1 MIVLF
6 RILAL
11 SLGSFAVGT
20 GAYVVAGVLVDI
32 AEDLSVPVATS
43 GLLITIFAL
52 TFAVASP
59 LLVAATSSVARRRL
73 IVGALILFALANAA
87 AALVP
92 AFSLLLLARVVAALG
107 AAVFTPVASAFAA
120 SLASPEMRG
129 RALSVR
135 TIGSTVAFLVGIPI
149 GTVIS
154 GYYGWRI
161 TFMLVAALATV
172 AALGARALLPDVE
185 TSAGGTF
192 LSHLGVVRS
201 GAVVGVLALT
211 VLALMASFVVLTYVR
226 PLLESLTGF
235 GTEGIGL
242 MLAIFG
248 LASIPG
254 TLLGGFAADRWGY
267 RVSMT
272 VMLAVLSASLLSF
285 FLIFAVEASSKVAI
299 LATVVT
305 LVAWSIATFAQF
317 PLQQYRLIG
326 VAPQEQNSVLS
337 LNASAIQAG
346 QGMGAGFGALILH
359 YGSLASLGWGG
370 ALCALV
376 ALVVLGYGRS
386 LSTLQAPHKKRREP
400 Y

>member
-1 MIVLF
+1 MMVF
-6 RILAL
+6 RLLTL
-11 SLGSFAVGT
+11 SMGSFAVGT

-32 AEDLSVPVATS
+32 SEDLSVSVATA
-43 GLLITIFAL
+43 GLLVTIFAL

-59 LLVAATSSVARRRL
+59 VLVAATSSVSRRRL
-73 IVGALILFALANAA
+73 IVGALVGFALANIAA
-87 AALVP
+87 AFVSS
-92 AFSLLLLARVVAALG
+92 FSLLLLVRVFAALG

-120 SLASPEMRG
+120 SLASPGMRG

-161 TFMLVAALATV
+161 TFMLVAALAAV

-201 GAVVGVLALT
+201 DAIVGVLGLT

-226 PLLESLTGF
+226 PLLENLTGF

-254 TLLGGFAADRWGY
+254 TLLGGYAADRWGY
-267 RVSMT
+267 RISIT

-285 FLIFAVEASSKVAI
+285 SFLFAVEAGSILVI
-299 LATVVT
+299 LATVVI

-326 VAPQEQNSVLS
+326 VAPQEQSSVLS

-346 QGMGAGFGALILH
+346 QGMGAGFGALILN

-370 ALCALV
+370 ALCTLV
-376 ALVVLGYGRS
+376 ALVVLGCVRS
-386 LSTLQAPHKKRREP
+386 ISTLQTQHVKRREP
-400 Y
+400 H

>member
-1 MIVLF
+1 MMVFF
-6 RILAL
+6 RILTL

-32 AEDLSVPVATS
+32 AEDLSVPLATT
-43 GLLITIFAL
+43 GHLVTIFAL

-135 TIGSTVAFLVGIPI
+135 LIGTTVAFLVGVPV

-154 GYYGWRI
+154 GYYGWRMSFI
-161 TFMLVAALATV
+161 LVAALAAA
-172 AALGARALLPDVE
+172 AALGARALLPNVE
-185 TSAGGTF
+185 TSASGTF

-226 PLLESLTGF
+226 PLLENRTGF

-254 TLLGGFAADRWGY
+254 TLLGGYAADRWGY
-267 RVSMT
+267 SLTMT

-285 FLIFAVEASSKVAI
+285 SLLFAVEAGSILVI

-326 VAPQEQNSVLS
+326 VAPQEQSSVLS

-346 QGMGAGFGALILH
+346 QGMGAGFGTLILH
-359 YGSLASLGWGG
+359 YGSVASLGWGG
-370 ALCALV
+370 ALCTLV
-376 ALVVLGYGRS
+376 ALVVLGYERS
-386 LSTLQAPHKKRREP
+386 ISPLQAPHGKRREP
-400 Y
+400 H

>member
-1 MIVLF
+1 MMVFF
-6 RILAL
+6 RILTL

-32 AEDLSVPVATS
+32 AEDLSVPVATT
-43 GLLITIFAL
+43 GHLVTIFAL

-59 LLVAATSSVARRRL
+59 VLVAATSSVARRRL

-92 AFSLLLLARVVAALG
+92 AFSLLLLVRVFAALG
-107 AAVFTPVASAFAA
+107 AAVFTPVASAVAA
-120 SLASPEMRG
+120 SLASPGMRG

-135 TIGSTVAFLVGIPI
+135 LIGTTVAFLVGVPV

-154 GYYGWRI
+154 GYYGWRMSFI
-161 TFMLVAALATV
+161 LVAALAAV
-172 AALGARALLPDVE
+172 AALGARALLPNVE

-192 LSHLGVVRS
+192 LTHLGVVRS
-201 GAVVGVLALT
+201 GAVVGVLGLT

-226 PLLESLTGF
+226 PLLENRTGF

-254 TLLGGFAADRWGY
+254 TLLGGYAADRWGY
-267 RVSMT
+267 RLTMT

-285 FLIFAVEASSKVAI
+285 SLIFAVEAGSVVAI
-299 LATVVT
+299 LATVVV
-305 LVAWSIATFAQF
+305 LVAWSVATFAQF

-326 VAPQEQNSVLS
+326 VAPQEQSTVLS

-346 QGMGAGFGALILH
+346 QGMGAGFGALVLH
-359 YGSLASLGWGG
+359 YGSVASLGWGG
-370 ALCALV
+370 ALCTLV
-376 ALVVLGYGRS
+376 ALVGFGYGTSIRP
-386 LSTLQAPHKKRREP
+386 LRPPHEKRRDP
-400 Y
+400 H